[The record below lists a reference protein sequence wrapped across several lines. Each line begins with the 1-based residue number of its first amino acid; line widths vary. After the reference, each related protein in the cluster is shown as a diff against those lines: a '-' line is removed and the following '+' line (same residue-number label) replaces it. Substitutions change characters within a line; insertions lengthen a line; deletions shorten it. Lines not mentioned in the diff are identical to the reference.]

1 MFNLDNWRITL
12 LKIIGSIGLGAM
24 GGSYA
29 KHLLKNN
36 YRVFG
41 IDPDNDN
48 SKSFTSLGGIILNNI
63 RDLISKSDV
72 IILSLPTVPI
82 FQEIIKEIE
91 KCKSFSDP
99 KVIIDM
105 NTISLEDKLD
115 AKNKLEKLNISIID
129 APVSG
134 TGAQAKTKDLVVMS
148 SGNEKIVSECEDIF
162 NSFARKNIFV
172 GEFGNG
178 IKFKILANLL
188 VTVHNTVTAEA
199 LLLGQKVGLDS
210 QKIYEV
216 LNAGAATSVML
227 DKRMPLMINENYE
240 PATASMRIF
249 LKDIDVISSF
259 LKDNNLISPTFEA
272 AANLY
277 NQSKTNIPITYDTAA
292 IFEQLKINNK

>member
-1 MFNLDNWRITL
+1 MYKRQL
-12 LKIIGSIGLGAM
+12 
-24 GGSYA
+24 
-29 KHLLKNN
+29 
-36 YRVFG
+36 
-41 IDPDNDN
+41 
-48 SKSFTSLGGIILNNI
+48 LNNI
-63 RDLISKSDV
+63 NDLLEKSNV

-82 FQEIIKEIE
+82 FHNVINEIE
-91 KCKSFSDP
+91 NCNYFTDP

-115 AKNKLEKLNISIID
+115 AKNKLEKLNIFFID

-148 SGNEKIVSECEDIF
+148 SGSEKIVNECKDIF
-162 NSFARKNIFV
+162 DSFARKNIFV

-216 LNAGAATSVML
+216 LNEGAATSVML
-227 DKRMPLMINENYE
+227 DKRMPLMISEDYE

-249 LKDIDVISSF
+249 LKDIDVISNF
-259 LKDNNLISPTFEA
+259 LKHNSMISPTFDA
-272 AANLY
+272 AAALY
-277 NQSKTNIPITYDTAA
+277 NQSKDNIPITYDTAA

>member
-1 MFNLDNWRITL
+1 MWGYGF
-12 LKIIGSIGLGAM
+12 LKVIGLIGLGAM

-29 KHLLKNN
+29 KHLLSSG
-36 YRVFG
+36 YEVFG
-41 IDPDNDN
+41 VDPDKSN
-48 SKSFTSLGGIILNNI
+48 SSLFVSSGGIIVSDIN
-63 RDLISKSDV
+63 DLISKCKV

-82 FQEIIKEIE
+82 FKDVVNQFE
-91 KCKSFSDP
+91 KNNSVSMTE
-99 KVIIDM
+99 VVIDM

-115 AKNKLEKLNISIID
+115 AKNKLSKLNIELID

-134 TGAQAKTKDLVVMS
+134 TGAQAKSKDLVVMS
-148 SGNEKIVSECEDIF
+148 SGSEKIVSDCEEIF
-162 NSFARKNIFV
+162 NSFARKNIYV

-199 LLLGQKVGLDS
+199 LLLGQRAGLDE
-210 QKIYEV
+210 KMIYSV

-227 DKRMPLMINENYE
+227 DKRMPLMINKEYE

-249 LKDIDVISSF
+249 LKDIDVITQF
-259 LKDNNLISPTFEA
+259 LKSNNLNSPTFEA

-277 NQSKTNIPITYDTAA
+277 NQSKENIPITYDTAA